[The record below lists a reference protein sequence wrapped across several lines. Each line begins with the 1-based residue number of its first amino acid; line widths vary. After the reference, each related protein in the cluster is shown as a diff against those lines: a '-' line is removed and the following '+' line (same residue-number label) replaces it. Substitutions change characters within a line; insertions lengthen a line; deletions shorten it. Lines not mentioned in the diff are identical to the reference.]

1 MAIFNSYVELPEGN
15 DYTLTLWS
23 FNIAMENGS
32 FIDLPI
38 RHGDF
43 PPLFMLGYQRVTSIE
58 TTIKKQLN
66 CSIFDLF
73 DEVSKS
79 YLFNL

>member
-1 MAIFNSYVELPEGN
+1 MAMFYSYYSYVELSEGN

-43 PPLFMLGYQRVTSIE
+43 LPL
-58 TTIKKQLN
+58 
-66 CSIFDLF
+66 C
-73 DEVSKS
+73 
-79 YLFNL
+79 